1 MLHLSCLCCALCG
14 IGTMEAGFR
23 EVGVNNNESL
33 VARRQAAVARGVSM
47 AHPIFIERA
56 ENALLWD
63 AEGRRYI
70 DFAGGIAVLNTGH
83 RHPRVLEAVRAQLE
97 KVTHTCFQVTGYE
110 PYVALCERLNRLAP
124 GPGPNKT
131 LLMTTGAEAI
141 ENAVKIARASTGRS
155 AVISFAGSF
164 HGRTLM
170 ALALTGKVEPYK
182 TGFGPYPAEVYH
194 VPFPNALHGVSTDDA
209 LDAIGMLFK
218 CDIAP
223 DRVAAIVFEPVQGE
237 GGFYIA
243 PKDFV
248 LRLRELCDRHG
259 ILLIADEI
267 QSGAGRTGRMFAM
280 EHFGIAADITT
291 LAKSLAGGFPLSAV
305 VGRAD
310 VMDACA
316 PGGLGG
322 TYAGNPVACAAAL
335 AVLDVFEQEHIFERA
350 DRLGEKIGDALNG
363 LAARHPEIA
372 EVRRLGAM
380 IAFELC
386 DHGDPHR
393 PAAEMTRRLTAR
405 ARELGLILLS
415 CGVYGNVVR
424 ILVPITAEDAIVAE
438 GLELLAQAAG
448 EVLTDATAQVPRLRP
463 AL

>member
-1 MLHLSCLCCALCG
+1 
-14 IGTMEAGFR
+14 
-23 EVGVNNNESL
+23 VNGNESL

-47 AHPIFIERA
+47 AHPVFIERA
-56 ENALLWD
+56 ENAFIWD
-63 AEGRRYI
+63 ADGRRYI

-97 KVTHTCFQVTGYE
+97 RVTHTCFQVTGYE

-141 ENAVKIARASTGRS
+141 ENAIKIARASTGRS
-155 AVISFAGSF
+155 AVIAFSGGF

-182 TGFGPYPAEVYH
+182 AGFGPYPAEIYH
-194 VPFPNALHGVSTDDA
+194 APFPVALHGVSTDDA
-209 LDAIGMLFK
+209 FDSLDLLFK
-218 CDIAP
+218 CDVAP

-237 GGFYIA
+237 GGFHVA

-259 ILLIADEI
+259 TLMIADEI

-280 EHFGIAADITT
+280 EHYGVAADITT

-305 VGRAD
+305 VGRAAI
-310 VMDACA
+310 MDACA

-335 AVLDVFEQEHIFERA
+335 AVLDVFEQERIFERA
-350 DRLGEKIGDALNG
+350 DRLGERIGGALTK
-363 LAARHPEIA
+363 LAARHPDIA

-386 DHGDPHR
+386 ENGDPKR
-393 PAAEMTRRLTAR
+393 PAADLTRRLTAR

-424 ILVPITAEDAIVAE
+424 ILVPITAEDAVIDE
-438 GLELLAQAAG
+438 GLALLAQAAD
-448 EVLTDATAQVPRLRP
+448 EVLADATAKVPRLRP
-463 AL
+463 AP

>member
-1 MLHLSCLCCALCG
+1 MNA
-14 IGTMEAGFR
+14 
-23 EVGVNNNESL
+23 NESL
-33 VARRQAAVARGVSM
+33 AARREAAVARGVSM
-47 AHPIFIERA
+47 AHPVFIERA

-63 AEGRRYI
+63 ADGRRYV

-131 LLMTTGAEAI
+131 LLMTTGAEAV
-141 ENAVKIARASTGRS
+141 ENAVKIARAATGRP
-155 AVISFAGSF
+155 AVISFSGGF

-170 ALALTGKVEPYK
+170 SLALTGKVEPYK
-182 TGFGPYPAEVYH
+182 TGFGPYPADVYH
-194 VPFPNALHGVSTDDA
+194 ARFPCALHRVTVDDA
-209 LDAIGMLFK
+209 FDSLAALFK
-218 CDIAP
+218 CDVEP
-223 DRVAAIVFEPVQGE
+223 GRVAAIVFEPVQGE
-237 GGFYIA
+237 GGFYVA

-248 LRLRELCDRHG
+248 RRLRELCDRHG
-259 ILLIADEI
+259 ILLVADEI

-280 EHFGIAADITT
+280 EHYGVAADITT

-305 VGRAD
+305 IGRAD

-335 AVLDVFEQEHIFERA
+335 AVLDVFEQEAVFERA
-350 DRLGEKIGDALNG
+350 DRLGARIVAALEG
-363 LAARHPEIA
+363 LAARHAQIA
-372 EVRRLGAM
+372 EIRRLGAM

-386 DHGDPHR
+386 EDGNPDR
-393 PAAEMTRRLTAR
+393 PAAEQTRRLTAR

-424 ILVPITAEDAIVAE
+424 ILVPITADDAHVDE
-438 GLELLAQAAG
+438 GLAIIAKAAD
-448 EVLTDATAQVPRLRP
+448 EILSDATARVPRLRP
-463 AL
+463 AT